1 MSSTSTSE
9 ESDDGNDD
17 RAGTTG
23 DDNFLLASY
32 LDKNRFRFVVLCIHE
47 FLFHLIYYFH
57 YFCRLKILLSCRFIP
72 GRGAGRK
79 PITRGGRNYTRA
91 PRGRK
96 SRGGYSGGNC
106 DLVSFM

>member
-1 MSSTSTSE
+1 VSSTSTSE

-57 YFCRLKILLSCRFIP
+57 
-72 GRGAGRK
+72 
-79 PITRGGRNYTRA
+79 
-91 PRGRK
+91 
-96 SRGGYSGGNC
+96 
-106 DLVSFM
+106 